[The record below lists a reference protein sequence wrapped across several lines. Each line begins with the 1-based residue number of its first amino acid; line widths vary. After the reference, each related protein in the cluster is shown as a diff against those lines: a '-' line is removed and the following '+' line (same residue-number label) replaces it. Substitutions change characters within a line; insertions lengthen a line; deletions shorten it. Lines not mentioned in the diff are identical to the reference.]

1 MKQKIYSALL
11 FVFLWYLLY
20 FLNVLPAFHVVVIT
34 FLMLVVKAEPV
45 LGKTLLQHAASSL
58 LRVLA
63 GAIVAFSLS
72 IPLGILM
79 WFSRIYNLLHPAIE
93 VLRPIPPL
101 AWIPLSYILF
111 ASFPNPTVFAQI
123 FIVAVGAFF
132 PSFVTISDYVRGVP
146 QEFIELAKVFGA
158 KSFDLL
164 TKIVLPYSLPGII
177 TGVRVGL
184 GVGWM
189 SIIAAEMI
197 ATSGSGLG
205 YFILVMYEVGGR
217 MPEIIAGMAMIGLI
231 GYSMNTLLFK
241 LEERFP
247 WRLKSGT

>member
-1 MKQKIYSALL
+1 MSPRIFSAAL
-11 FVFLWYLLY
+11 FVSVWY
-20 FLNVLPAFHVVVIT
+20 FLAFLEILPPPHIVALT
-34 FLMLVVKAEPV
+34 FFELTFFGEPV
-45 LGKTLLQHAASSL
+45 LGKTLIQHAVSSL

-63 GAIVAFSLS
+63 GASIAFLIS
-72 IPLGILM
+72 IPLGLLT
-79 WFSRIYNLLHPAIE
+79 WFSRIHSVFHPIVE

-111 ASFPNPTVFAQI
+111 ASFPNPTVFAQV

-132 PSFVTISDYVRGVP
+132 PSFVTISDYVRNTP
-146 QEFIELAKVFGA
+146 HEFVELAKVFGA
-158 KSFDLL
+158 GNYDLL
-164 TKIVLPYSLPGII
+164 IKVVLPYSLPGII

-205 YFILVMYEVGGR
+205 YFIMVMYEVGGR
-217 MPEIIAGMAMIGLI
+217 VPEIISGMAMIGLV
-231 GYSMNTLLFK
+231 GYVMNASLLK
-241 LEERFP
+241 IERRFP
-247 WRLKSGT
+247 WRLKSEG